1 MKSQCLNSS
10 FAIDS
15 LRSPFGLLSV
25 VCLAPLGSGFVIPM
39 SLPRFH
45 LPSPHWTGPHLT
57 LTGDE
62 AQHCSRVMR
71 KQPGDTIE
79 IFDGAGRVA
88 VCEITHV
95 SKSEVQAQITAE
107 TLTKPFQ
114 TAIHLLTALIKAE
127 PFEWLLEKAVELGA
141 ASIQPIITERT
152 VIHLDAAQIEKK
164 LAKWRRHMIESAKQ
178 CHTPFVPELKAPI
191 VFAASLKIQADFKL
205 IPALSEHTRT
215 LKQALPAN
223 KPASVAV
230 LTGPEGDFTTEEEVQ
245 AFEAGF
251 VPITLGPLVLRAE
264 TAAIATLAILGYE
277 LRS

>member
-1 MKSQCLNSS
+1 
-10 FAIDS
+10 
-15 LRSPFGLLSV
+15 
-25 VCLAPLGSGFVIPM
+25 M

-45 LPSPHWTGPHLT
+45 LPAEDWKGPHLT

-71 KQPGDTIE
+71 KQPGDSIE

-95 SKSEVQAQITAE
+95 SKSAVQARIITE
-107 TLTKPFQ
+107 TRAQPLKA
-114 TAIHLLTALIKAE
+114 AIHLLPALIKAE

-152 VIHLDAAQIEKK
+152 VIHLDAAQTEKK

-178 CHTPFVPELKAPI
+178 CHTPFVPGLKAP
-191 VFAASLKIQADFKL
+191 VSFANGLKQTVDFKL

-215 LKQALPAN
+215 LKQVLPAS

-230 LTGPEGDFTTEEEVQ
+230 LIGPEGDFTADEEAQ
-245 AFEAGF
+245 ALKAGF
-251 VPITLGPLVLRAE
+251 IPITLGPLVFRAE
-264 TAAIATLAILGYE
+264 TAAISTLAILGHE
-277 LRS
+277 LR

>member
-1 MKSQCLNSS
+1 
-10 FAIDS
+10 
-15 LRSPFGLLSV
+15 
-25 VCLAPLGSGFVIPM
+25 M

-45 LPSPHWTGPHLT
+45 LPANDWREPHLM
-57 LTGDE
+57 LTGNE

-95 SKSEVQAQITAE
+95 SKAEVQAKITTE

-114 TAIHLLTALIKAE
+114 TAIHLLPALIKAE

-152 VIHLDAAQIEKK
+152 VIHLDAAQTEKK

-178 CHTPFVPELKAPI
+178 CHTPFLPELKVP
-191 VFAASLKIQADFKL
+191 VSFAASLKLAADFKL
-205 IPALSEHTRT
+205 IPALSEHSRT
-215 LKQALPAN
+215 LKHAMPSS
-223 KPASVAV
+223 KPNSIAV
-230 LTGPEGDFTTEEEVQ
+230 LIGPEGDFTAEEEAQ
-245 AFEAGF
+245 AFAASF

-264 TAAIATLAILGYE
+264 TAAIATLAILGHE
-277 LRS
+277 LR